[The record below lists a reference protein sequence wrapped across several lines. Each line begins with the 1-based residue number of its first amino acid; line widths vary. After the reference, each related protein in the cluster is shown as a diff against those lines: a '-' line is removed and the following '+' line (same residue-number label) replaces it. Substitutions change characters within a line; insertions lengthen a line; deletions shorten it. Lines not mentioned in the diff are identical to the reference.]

1 MTASAPKDPNRFL
14 TSFHAAL
21 VACSSEAAAYGR
33 CVAARV
39 PGVDKAVCEKEFL
52 QLKTCF
58 YASLRKRKSPG
69 MSPAQSPAMSPRKG
83 SRTPRERRG
92 GWGSQPAS
100 PAPSSG
106 TPTSAASS
114 PSRSGQASPLF
125 ASSVSPQDESSPVV
139 LGPRPLLR
147 FDVPGAAGVMYDE
160 PHGILLVS
168 AHEKVYTWR
177 VPTPAQ
183 EQQSLEQYI
192 QQQQQLNHSN
202 SHAHAHTPGHSRTH
216 SLSHSHLQPVQQ
228 PAPQVFAISDRPV
241 LAVRFSLDGRILAV
255 QRSAHE
261 LELLLRRPSSSSTA
275 TTAASSS
282 PSSTPT
288 AAAAASSS
296 GSGAAASGRAEEA
309 APGQGGDRAGDGG
322 SASQEEA
329 PETRGGR
336 SSASGSSVGPSSGS
350 GGATSASAGAS
361 ASASAGGGGSG
372 SGRSRSSLAAEAA
385 LNAPVTV
392 TAPALTYRSRSA
404 ADKILGFFWSD
415 CPLCD
420 LVIVTTGG
428 LELFRVAAAAPSGGA
443 GAPASPPAAAAGAAA
458 AAAAA
463 AAGAAGAGGSG
474 SGQVVMRMVE
484 AWRVAIGWYVYTH
497 ESRVLILA
505 AGPRFCSLT
514 AIQFSAAGLVKLP
527 KFTAQLG
534 TSAAPTTTSTHSL
547 TAKPAPPV
555 VLAPQDVRI
564 ANMYGRIYCVQVDR
578 VSSLLHIFRF
588 FRDAIVLQVSI
599 PLPSTRVAVSVADNL
614 LLVHLPAI
622 HRLLLFDPLLNHWKP
637 ICPALA
643 PAFAPLPSTL
653 LPSLPPSFPR
663 ALSRTSTNAS
673 SSGDGSSAPSTPQT
687 GASSNSSSSGG
698 GSSRSGSSSS
708 SGGSGRSRSRSKVYG
723 SGWVLVNPDL
733 VLDHVK
739 GMLWRLHLNLQ
750 SLAVCAADR
759 SSLFPLLQRR
769 RCNRQQVHAI
779 CLSLFSDLLTQRSP
793 LPTLSSAFSSLL
805 SAYATALAA
814 AARKPKPVQ
823 DTPAAARN
831 DASSGRSSSSTVA
844 AKQQA
849 GEGESAE
856 QQQVG
861 ANNRTASG
869 GFFHVAAESG
879 AVSETAVSE
888 TAVSGA
894 DGGLGEALEGKGGAG
909 GGGGVG
915 GEVGG
920 REPATLSRTSSVASV
935 GEGSGVSASRGGGA
949 GGGGGGEAEAADP
962 AVEEDE
968 GVVSPEHLLHQI
980 DLHLEACMQQSSRHR
995 STSGAGESSRGETR
1009 EDGEAGGDGGGGGRE
1024 KGEEERG
1031 GDGGCGEKERDGG
1044 AAERGAA
1051 WHDSSYTVG
1060 VLVELI
1066 RCMDDLRLPLPAFLR
1081 AQLSLVR
1088 LLASHH
1094 LWAALLHLLS
1104 AKLLRFSPAFAWDL
1118 LHLSS
1123 SPSPLSAS
1131 ASPSLLILPAA
1142 SLKARAR
1149 VRREAVRLLQ
1159 VWLVARDAQEQGRVA
1174 AQRREDMAALLRGM
1188 VLCCGPLAAARFLA
1202 STPPQV
1208 FWQHAPSLLACLSHP
1223 RHLHLAPAVLRCF
1236 QEAVP
1241 SFQEALASRAGV
1253 KD

>member
-1 MTASAPKDPNRFL
+1 
-14 TSFHAAL
+14 
-21 VACSSEAAAYGR
+21 
-33 CVAARV
+33 
-39 PGVDKAVCEKEFL
+39 
-52 QLKTCF
+52 
-58 YASLRKRKSPG
+58 
-69 MSPAQSPAMSPRKG
+69 
-83 SRTPRERRG
+83 
-92 GWGSQPAS
+92 
-100 PAPSSG
+100 
-106 TPTSAASS
+106 
-114 PSRSGQASPLF
+114 
-125 ASSVSPQDESSPVV
+125 
-139 LGPRPLLR
+139 
-147 FDVPGAAGVMYDE
+147 
-160 PHGILLVS
+160 
-168 AHEKVYTWR
+168 
-177 VPTPAQ
+177 
-183 EQQSLEQYI
+183 
-192 QQQQQLNHSN
+192 
-202 SHAHAHTPGHSRTH
+202 
-216 SLSHSHLQPVQQ
+216 
-228 PAPQVFAISDRPV
+228 
-241 LAVRFSLDGRILAV
+241 
-255 QRSAHE
+255 
-261 LELLLRRPSSSSTA
+261 
-275 TTAASSS
+275 
-282 PSSTPT
+282 
-288 AAAAASSS
+288 
-296 GSGAAASGRAEEA
+296 
-309 APGQGGDRAGDGG
+309 
-322 SASQEEA
+322 
-329 PETRGGR
+329 
-336 SSASGSSVGPSSGS
+336 
-350 GGATSASAGAS
+350 
-361 ASASAGGGGSG
+361 
-372 SGRSRSSLAAEAA
+372 
-385 LNAPVTV
+385 
-392 TAPALTYRSRSA
+392 
-404 ADKILGFFWSD
+404 
-415 CPLCD
+415 
-420 LVIVTTGG
+420 
-428 LELFRVAAAAPSGGA
+428 
-443 GAPASPPAAAAGAAA
+443 
-458 AAAAA
+458 
-463 AAGAAGAGGSG
+463 
-474 SGQVVMRMVE
+474 MVE

-643 PAFAPLPSTL
+643 PAFAPLSS
-653 LPSLPPSFPR
+653 SLPPSLTPSFPR
-663 ALSRTSTNAS
+663 TLSRSST
-673 SSGDGSSAPSTPQT
+673 G
-687 GASSNSSSSGG
+687 
-698 GSSRSGSSSS
+698 
-708 SGGSGRSRSRSKVYG
+708 V
-723 SGWVLVNPDL
+723 
-733 VLDHVK
+733 
-739 GMLWRLHLNLQ
+739 LWRLHLNLQ

-779 CLSLFSDLLTQRSP
+779 CLSLFSDLLAQRSP

-823 DTPAAARN
+823 DTPGASSAVAAGT
-831 DASSGRSSSSTVA
+831 DASSRRSSSSSGTVA
-844 AKQQA
+844 AKQEA

-856 QQQVG
+856 QQQQQQVG
-861 ANNRTASG
+861 ANDRTASG

-879 AVSETAVSE
+879 AVSETAVS
-888 TAVSGA
+888 GG
-894 DGGLGEALEGKGGAG
+894 DGGLGEALEGRGGAGAG
-909 GGGGVG
+909 GGTG

-935 GEGSGVSASRGGGA
+935 GEGLGGSAARGGGV

-980 DLHLEACMQQSSRHR
+980 ELHLEACTQQTSRHR
-995 STSGAGESSRGETR
+995 STPGGAVTSPGESSRGDTR
-1009 EDGEAGGDGGGGGRE
+1009 REGEAGGDGGGGE
-1024 KGEEERG
+1024 KGEEEG
-1031 GDGGCGEKERDGG
+1031 GVDGGCGEKEMDGG
-1044 AAERGAA
+1044 AAACGAV

-1081 AQLSLVR
+1081 AQSSLVR
-1088 LLASHH
+1088 LLAAHH

-1123 SPSPLSAS
+1123 SPSPLSTS
-1131 ASPSLLILPAA
+1131 SSPSPPTLPPA

-1159 VWLVARDAQEQGRVA
+1159 AWLVARDAQEQGRVA

-1208 FWQHAPSLLACLSHP
+1208 FWQHAPLLLACLSHP

-1241 SFQEALASRAGV
+1241 SFQEALASRAGME
-1253 KD
+1253 D

>member
-58 YASLRKRKSPG
+58 YAS
-69 MSPAQSPAMSPRKG
+69 
-83 SRTPRERRG
+83 E
-92 GWGSQPAS
+92 
-100 PAPSSG
+100 
-106 TPTSAASS
+106 
-114 PSRSGQASPLF
+114 
-125 ASSVSPQDESSPVV
+125 ESSPVV

-168 AHEKVYTWR
+168 AHEKVYAWR

-192 QQQQQLNHSN
+192 QQQQQQQQQVNHSHA
-202 SHAHAHTPGHSRTH
+202 HAHAHTPGHSRTH
-216 SLSHSHLQPVQQ
+216 SVSHSHLQPVQQ

-261 LELLLRRPSSSSTA
+261 LELLLRRPSTSSSST
-275 TTAASSS
+275 TTTTTTLSS
-282 PSSTPT
+282 PSSTPA

-296 GSGAAASGRAEEA
+296 GSGAGASGQAEA
-309 APGQGGDRAGDGG
+309 APGQGGERAGDGM
-322 SASQEEA
+322 
-329 PETRGGR
+329 
-336 SSASGSSVGPSSGS
+336 
-350 GGATSASAGAS
+350 GAS
-361 ASASAGGGGSG
+361 REQAAGNTAGI
-372 SGRSRSSLAAEAA
+372 
-385 LNAPVTV
+385 V

-420 LVIVTTGG
+420 LVVVTTGG

-443 GAPASPPAAAAGAAA
+443 GAPASPPAAGAGAAGAPGAGAAA
-458 AAAAA
+458 E
-463 AAGAAGAGGSG
+463 AGGSG
-474 SGQVVMRMVE
+474 SGQVVMRVVE

-534 TSAAPTTTSTHSL
+534 TSAAPTTTQAHSL

-653 LPSLPPSFPR
+653 PHSLPPSLPR
-663 ALSRTSTNAS
+663 TLSRSSTGMSTSTNAS
-673 SSGDGSSAPSTPQT
+673 SSGDGSSAPSTPRT
-687 GASSNSSSSGG
+687 GTSSSSTTSSSSGG
-698 GSSRSGSSSS
+698 GSTRSGSSSS

-739 GMLWRLHLNLQ
+739 GVLWRLHLNLQ

-779 CLSLFSDLLTQRSP
+779 CLSLFSDLLAQRSP

-823 DTPAAARN
+823 ETPAAAGTEAGSRR
-831 DASSGRSSSSTVA
+831 SSSSSSSSSSSTVVTT
-844 AKQQA
+844 QQA
-849 GEGESAE
+849 VGQDREGTVGGAGAEQQADEGERAE

-861 ANNRTASG
+861 PSERAEAG
-869 GFFHVAAESG
+869 GFFHVAAEPG
-879 AVSETAVSE
+879 ASE
-888 TAVSGA
+888 TAVSGPHG
-894 DGGLGEALEGKGGAG
+894 DLGDALEGKGGGGAG
-909 GGGGVG
+909 AGAG

-920 REPATLSRTSSVASV
+920 REAGSLSRTSSVASV
-935 GEGSGVSASRGGGA
+935 GEGPGGSAARGGSA
-949 GGGGGGEAEAADP
+949 GGGRGGEAEAADP

-980 DLHLEACMQQSSRHR
+980 ELHLEACVQQGSRHR
-995 STSGAGESSRGETR
+995 SASGDAHTSAGESSRGETR
-1009 EDGEAGGDGGGGGRE
+1009 GEGEAGGDGGGGG

-1031 GDGGCGEKERDGG
+1031 GDGGCGEKERGGG
-1044 AAERGAA
+1044 AAACGAV

-1066 RCMDDLRLPLPAFLR
+1066 R
-1081 AQLSLVR
+1081 
-1088 LLASHH
+1088 
-1094 LWAALLHLLS
+1094 W
-1104 AKLLRFSPAFAWDL
+1104 
-1118 LHLSS
+1118 
-1123 SPSPLSAS
+1123 
-1131 ASPSLLILPAA
+1131 
-1142 SLKARAR
+1142 
-1149 VRREAVRLLQ
+1149 
-1159 VWLVARDAQEQGRVA
+1159 
-1174 AQRREDMAALLRGM
+1174 
-1188 VLCCGPLAAARFLA
+1188 
-1202 STPPQV
+1202 
-1208 FWQHAPSLLACLSHP
+1208 
-1223 RHLHLAPAVLRCF
+1223 
-1236 QEAVP
+1236 
-1241 SFQEALASRAGV
+1241 
-1253 KD
+1253 

>member
-21 VACSSEAAAYGR
+21 VACSSEAAVYGR

-58 YASLRKRKSPG
+58 YAS
-69 MSPAQSPAMSPRKG
+69 
-83 SRTPRERRG
+83 
-92 GWGSQPAS
+92 
-100 PAPSSG
+100 
-106 TPTSAASS
+106 
-114 PSRSGQASPLF
+114 
-125 ASSVSPQDESSPVV
+125 DESSPVV

-168 AHEKVYTWR
+168 AHEKVYAWR

-192 QQQQQLNHSN
+192 QQQQQLNHCN

-216 SLSHSHLQPVQQ
+216 SVSHGHLQPVQQ

-261 LELLLRRPSSSSTA
+261 LELLLRRPSSSS
-275 TTAASSS
+275 SSS
-282 PSSTPT
+282 STITTTTTSTSTTPT
-288 AAAAASSS
+288 AAAAASSG
-296 GSGAAASGRAEEA
+296 GSGAEASG
-309 APGQGGDRAGDGG
+309 
-322 SASQEEA
+322 
-329 PETRGGR
+329 
-336 SSASGSSVGPSSGS
+336 
-350 GGATSASAGAS
+350 
-361 ASASAGGGGSG
+361 
-372 SGRSRSSLAAEAA
+372 
-385 LNAPVTV
+385 
-392 TAPALTYRSRSA
+392 
-404 ADKILGFFWSD
+404 
-415 CPLCD
+415 
-420 LVIVTTGG
+420 
-428 LELFRVAAAAPSGGA
+428 
-443 GAPASPPAAAAGAAA
+443 
-458 AAAAA
+458 AA

-643 PAFAPLPSTL
+643 PAFAPLSS
-653 LPSLPPSFPR
+653 SLPPSLTPSFPR
-663 ALSRTSTNAS
+663 TLSRSSTVCAADRS
-673 SSGDGSSAPSTPQT
+673 SLFPLLQSRRCSRRLSLPPALTPPSLPFPPSL
-687 GASSNSSSSGG
+687 AIF
-698 GSSRSGSSSS
+698 
-708 SGGSGRSRSRSKVYG
+708 
-723 SGWVLVNPDL
+723 P
-733 VLDHVK
+733 
-739 GMLWRLHLNLQ
+739 Q

-779 CLSLFSDLLTQRSP
+779 CLSLFSDLLAQRSP

-823 DTPAAARN
+823 DTPGASSAVAAGT
-831 DASSGRSSSSTVA
+831 DASSRRSSSSSGTVA
-844 AKQQA
+844 AKQEA

-856 QQQVG
+856 QQQQQQVG
-861 ANNRTASG
+861 ANDRTASG

-879 AVSETAVSE
+879 AVSETAVS
-888 TAVSGA
+888 GG
-894 DGGLGEALEGKGGAG
+894 DGGLGEALEGRGGAGAG
-909 GGGGVG
+909 GGTG

-935 GEGSGVSASRGGGA
+935 GEGLGGSAARGGGV

-980 DLHLEACMQQSSRHR
+980 ELHLEACTQQTSRHR
-995 STSGAGESSRGETR
+995 STPGGAVTSPGESSRGDTR
-1009 EDGEAGGDGGGGGRE
+1009 REGEAGGDGGGGE
-1024 KGEEERG
+1024 KGEEEG
-1031 GDGGCGEKERDGG
+1031 GVDGGCGEKEMDGG
-1044 AAERGAA
+1044 AAACGAV

-1081 AQLSLVR
+1081 AQSSLVR
-1088 LLASHH
+1088 LLAAHH

-1104 AKLLRFSPAFAWDL
+1104 AKVESTSSH
-1118 LHLSS
+1118 LHLSCPIHLLAGAGTKGGS
-1123 SPSPLSAS
+1123 AAAAGVAGGKRRTGAGPSGGTEKGGYGGT
-1131 ASPSLLILPAA
+1131 AA
-1142 SLKARAR
+1142 RHGVVLRTACCCEVPGFDTATGVLAAR
-1149 VRREAVRLLQ
+1149 
-1159 VWLVARDAQEQGRVA
+1159 
-1174 AQRREDMAALLRGM
+1174 
-1188 VLCCGPLAAARFLA
+1188 PLAARMPVA
-1202 STPPQV
+1202 PP
-1208 FWQHAPSLLACLSHP
+1208 
-1223 RHLHLAPAVLRCF
+1223 APAPGTCCAAMLPGSCTILPRSSGQQGRDGGLRVL
-1236 QEAVP
+1236 
-1241 SFQEALASRAGV
+1241 GI
-1253 KD
+1253 